1 MPEYRFNKSNATSK
15 SPRPKQTPPPPT
27 PCRINPKALTRGGAD
42 ELDLDPDSDEA
53 DDFAECLSRYDDDN
67 DYGDS

>member
-1 MPEYRFNKSNATSK
+1 MGWWDLKSD
-15 SPRPKQTPPPPT
+15 PKHADQ
-27 PCRINPKALTRGGAD
+27 GGPD

-53 DDFAECLSRYDDDN
+53 DDFAECLSRYHDDN

>member
-1 MPEYRFNKSNATSK
+1 MSAWGVPIYSN
-15 SPRPKQTPPPPT
+15 
-27 PCRINPKALTRGGAD
+27 